1 MLSGL
6 PHLQG
11 GQGRLGYDDP
21 DDKGKDVAHNMK
33 VYEFGEENEKVF
45 VMFQCAAEPW
55 WVFKASAEAIAREY
69 YVYLFIADGHDE
81 MGTEFVSIEKNV
93 TDAAEYLRQSAS
105 SRVEAMYGVSMGGA
119 SVIRF
124 LATENIP
131 VDKAI
136 IDAGITPYSY
146 PRWICRLI
154 AVKDWIMMMLGTKS
168 MAFMKLAAP
177 PDRWTPQGEDPEEH
191 YRKIFNFEK
200 NHFSSKTIY
209 NVFWSTNNYSMPDPV
224 QRVITEIEYWFG
236 EEEKKARK
244 DDLTYTCMA
253 YPQTV
258 PREFKGLAHAEL
270 VLMFPEQFYEETMR
284 FLKSDQE
291 VSS

>member
-1 MLSGL
+1 
-6 PHLQG
+6 
-11 GQGRLGYDDP
+11 
-21 DDKGKDVAHNMK
+21 MK
-33 VYEFGEENEKVF
+33 VYEFGEENTKTF

-55 WVFKASAEAIAREY
+55 WVFKASAEAMAGEY
-69 YVYLFIADGHDE
+69 HVYLFIADGHDE
-81 MGTEFVSIEKNV
+81 EGTDFVSIEKNV
-93 TDAAEYLRQSAS
+93 RDAAETLRKKGV
-105 SRVEAMYGVSMGGA
+105 SRVDMMYGVSMGGA

-124 LATENIP
+124 LVTEDIP

-136 IDAGITPYSY
+136 IDAGITPYPY
-146 PRWICRLI
+146 PKWVCRLI

-177 PDRWTPQGEDPEEH
+177 PERWTPKGEEPEEH
-191 YRKIFNFEK
+191 YRKIFDFEK

-224 QRVITEIEYWFG
+224 PSVHTQIEYWYG

-244 DDLTYTCMA
+244 NDLAYTRKA

-270 VLMFPEQFYEETMR
+270 VLMLPERFREEVLR
-284 FLKSDQE
+284 FAGKD
-291 VSS
+291 